1 MFKAN
6 YKDTLTLIEAVLE
19 KFYSLWNFQKI
30 ILNKC
35 SGILEDT
42 RRSAS
47 SYIYLLCF

>member
-1 MFKAN
+1 MFEAN
-6 YKDTLTLIEAVLE
+6 YKDTLTLIEVVLE
-19 KFYSLWNFQKI
+19 KFYSLGIFQKI

-35 SGILEDT
+35 SRILEDI